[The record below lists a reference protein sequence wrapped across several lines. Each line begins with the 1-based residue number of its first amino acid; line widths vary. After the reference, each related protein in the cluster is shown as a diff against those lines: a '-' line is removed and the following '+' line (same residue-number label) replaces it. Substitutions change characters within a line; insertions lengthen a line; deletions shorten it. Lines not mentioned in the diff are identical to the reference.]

1 MALLKELSQTQL
13 YKERVKVLCSIP
25 WISIMVAM
33 EMLVELQ
40 DVSRFR
46 TADQLAA
53 YIGLTPS
60 QHSSSNRVRMG
71 RITCRKE

>member
-1 MALLKELSQTQL
+1 
-13 YKERVKVLCSIP
+13 
-25 WISIMVAM
+25 
-33 EMLVELQ
+33 MLVELQ